1 MIKSGYKEYF
11 EVGLTVLSIGL
22 DVALVVL
29 ECDGVWESTGCGKY
43 GEEMD
48 MIKEDCKGYVVWES
62 DEDYVSCNSE

>member
-11 EVGLTVLSIGL
+11 EVELIVLSIGL

-29 ECDGVWESTGCGKY
+29 ECEGGWESTGCGKY